1 MCMFIN
7 PWIYDTAHSMDH
19 HQPYSLRTVFK
30 ERSSQWQCS
39 RGVLEATL
47 GQRIVWLHL
56 AQSQKGFCLLSQR
69 SQFQSPSVLAC
80 EVTGLISCSPQCSGR
95 CGSNCSTSP
104 VSLWEAGDTLQV
116 VASKIYYGPDQ
127 IQAAPRDGILSLSR
141 WKDRSHSG
149 NAKPS
154 ISEAVQQ
161 LSQHIQR
168 LKMSLKMSSNVT
180 VFEASWRRQK
190 CGRARHQTLIS
201 TFAALSCPIA
211 RWHTCAYVVLRNYHL
226 FISFYILQLR
236 STEHLWSAVL
246 QHPKHCL
253 QG

>member
-39 RGVLEATL
+39 RCSRMQQGCTWSDAWPKDSMAPPSAIAKRLLPFES
-47 GQRIVWLHL
+47 
-56 AQSQKGFCLLSQR
+56 AQSMQTPEMSR
-69 SQFQSPSVLAC
+69 DVQSPSVLAC

-104 VSLWEAGDTLQV
+104 VSLWEACDTLQV
-116 VASKIYYGPDQ
+116 VAWKIYYGPDQ

-141 WKDRSHSG
+141 WKDRHSG

-154 ISEAVQQ
+154 ISETVQQ

-168 LKMSLKMSSNVT
+168 LKMS
-180 VFEASWRRQK
+180 
-190 CGRARHQTLIS
+190 
-201 TFAALSCPIA
+201 
-211 RWHTCAYVVLRNYHL
+211 
-226 FISFYILQLR
+226 
-236 STEHLWSAVL
+236 
-246 QHPKHCL
+246 
-253 QG
+253 

>member
-1 MCMFIN
+1 MSLHVIYRIITLYICIYINSMCMFIH

-47 GQRIVWLHL
+47 GRRIVWLHL

-168 LKMSLKMSSNVT
+168 LKMSLKMS
-180 VFEASWRRQK
+180 
-190 CGRARHQTLIS
+190 
-201 TFAALSCPIA
+201 
-211 RWHTCAYVVLRNYHL
+211 
-226 FISFYILQLR
+226 
-236 STEHLWSAVL
+236 
-246 QHPKHCL
+246 
-253 QG
+253 